1 MANGC
6 LRQRCKC
13 AAVYWR
19 TRPSASEFVRLGVAY
34 WLCSQQIKA
43 VDIGVFNIIILE
55 DNNELRQGLEDHL
68 SQEGFRVAAIE
79 DGERLSE
86 AISAN
91 KPDAILVDLNLP
103 HEDGIDII
111 KRLKQAY
118 PLLGVVVLTARV
130 RSMDRKQAYD
140 AGADVFL
147 TKPAGADEVS
157 TVLKSVCR
165 RVAPL
170 GQDKDWVLDMQ
181 AHRIIPPGGH
191 GIDLTGRECLLLHEL
206 ALSAHLLSFNRLFE
220 VLGDADVPEQVNKIR
235 IEQLISRVRQKLA
248 PTLGGG
254 ASIKVLRSKGYRLCI
269 AVRVEA

>member
-1 MANGC
+1 M
-6 LRQRCKC
+6 
-13 AAVYWR
+13 
-19 TRPSASEFVRLGVAY
+19 
-34 WLCSQQIKA
+34 
-43 VDIGVFNIIILE
+43 FNIIILE

-91 KPDAILVDLNLP
+91 NPDAILVDLNLP

-130 RSMDRKQAYD
+130 RSMDRKQAYG

-206 ALSAHLLSFNRLFE
+206 ALSAPLLSFNRLFE

>member
-1 MANGC
+1 M
-6 LRQRCKC
+6 
-13 AAVYWR
+13 
-19 TRPSASEFVRLGVAY
+19 
-34 WLCSQQIKA
+34 
-43 VDIGVFNIIILE
+43 FNIIILE
-55 DNNELRQGLEDHL
+55 DNTELRQGLEDHL

-86 AISAN
+86 AINAN

-111 KRLKQAY
+111 KRLKRAY

-170 GQDKDWVLDMQ
+170 GQDKDWVLDLQ